1 MMGGASI
8 LWMAGLTA
16 YVMMGHQ
23 QLESDADA
31 PEDAGR
37 RQEVQ
42 A

>member
-23 QLESDADA
+23 RLERAV
-31 PEDAGR
+31 PEHAGR
-37 RQEVQ
+37 REEVQ

>member
-23 QLESDADA
+23 RVKSAVA
-31 PEDAGR
+31 PEHAGR